1 MANALVFLSD
11 LQNGRSSSTVQ
22 VHLLHFWEAR
32 NDPVATMMPATI
44 NVNRLATYR
53 PNLRAGLVYSLTGL
67 FLANPF
73 SNSNSFKEVTDPAV
87 PIPPESFRFRNHSE
101 MLGLANTNN
110 QLPDLIGEI
119 TAVKRTVTE
128 PPQEKNR
135 VIATIKM
142 DNVHLTVLISH
153 VISDTLV
160 TMSLFDAQAVNIHNQ
175 LEKMRG
181 DPRVVVAT
189 SVNPKMYNG
198 VHNINSFP
206 HAGHLFL
213 NATPGTYIYFDKET
227 SAGEIFFNGLV
238 EQDTGV
244 TPAALLLRGYAKLEA
259 LSIAELNNFFI
270 TALRTLIL
278 SVMGE

>member
-1 MANALVFLSD
+1 MSTQNQRYLLAQMMLHLLPISCEMKP
-11 LQNGRSSSTVQ
+11 NGRSSSTVQ

-32 NDPVATMMPATI
+32 NDPVVEISWESTCSFLI
-44 NVNRLATYR
+44 LK
-53 PNLRAGLVYSLTGL
+53 L

-142 DNVHLTVLISH
+142 DN
-153 VISDTLV
+153 DTLV

-175 LEKMRG
+175 LEKMR
-181 DPRVVVAT
+181 
-189 SVNPKMYNG
+189 
-198 VHNINSFP
+198 
-206 HAGHLFL
+206 GHLFL